1 LEKIKYKILFPKYFL
16 NLFLSYSY
24 CTLFILPLYLLFLF
38 IRKIIKTK
46 VSWFFSRFSGF
57 HVSLGLLLIAFNM
70 VSEQSNNET
79 LENNLGETQIEIE
92 PVTVV
97 AAAMEQLLQNLQKP
111 SIYPTGVVSQAYEP
125 PSDQKLLHAPLLSSA
140 WAVSSHRPAHSLL
153 RTVGCPTVKPFRPFA
168 SSRAAYELRT
178 ATLNRK
184 SFKSVQ

>member
-1 LEKIKYKILFPKYFL
+1 MLELVLLEKIKYKILFPKYFL

-79 LENNLGETQIEIE
+79 LENNLGETQIETD
-92 PVTVV
+92 PVT
-97 AAAMEQLLQNLQKP
+97 AAA
-111 SIYPTGVVSQAYEP
+111 VSR
-125 PSDQKLLHAPLLSSA
+125 
-140 WAVSSHRPAHSLL
+140 HRPSRSLL
-153 RTVGCPTVKPFRPFA
+153 RAVGCPAVKPFRPSA
-168 SSRAAYELRT
+168 SSCAIYKLRT
-178 ATLNRK
+178 ASLNRK
-184 SFKSVQ
+184 SVKSV